1 MSYHMKQCLKQGQFH
16 SNPLKVSYF
25 GNDDVDGD
33 DPIKVSRIYGKI

>member
-1 MSYHMKQCLKQGQFH
+1 MSYHMKQCLKQGQF
-16 SNPLKVSYF
+16 LKVSYF